1 MNKIVIASDSFKG
14 SLSSAEVAD
23 AASAG
28 IKDVS
33 PSCEVIKLIT
43 GDGGEGTCEA
53 IAGYLSCEWTEVMT
67 YDPLGRPIEGKYA
80 ICSGTASAAIIELA
94 EASGLTL
101 LKEHERNPLKTSTF
115 GTGLMIMDAA
125 EKGCRN
131 FIIGLGGSATND
143 AGTGMMEALGFR
155 FLDKEGNIISG
166 CCGDKLVMISDI
178 DTSEVPQSILSSS
191 FTVACDV
198 DTVFYGKAGAT
209 YIFAPQKGA
218 DGKIIEVL
226 EEGMKSFS
234 KVIRKKYG
242 IDLNEIKGSG
252 AAGGAGGAL
261 HSLLNAGLSKGADL
275 VLDTAGF
282 EEIIEGA
289 DLIITGEG
297 KIDSQSICGKL
308 PFTVLRRASA
318 KGIPVVA
325 IGGLIDL
332 DEQEIKDS
340 GFLSVLPIQP
350 RPADTDSLA
359 AAMNHEKASRN
370 IRLTMA
376 RFIRSL
382 MNGYNDG
389 LSMPS
394 CFSIKPASGLALPH
408 VFLPDCDT
416 RLL

>member
-1 MNKIVIASDSFKG
+1 M
-14 SLSSAEVAD
+14 SSAEVAD

-28 IKDVS
+28 IKDVC
-33 PSCEVIKLIT
+33 PSCEVIRLRT

-53 IAGYLSCEWTEVMT
+53 IAETLACDWVQVQTA
-67 YDPLGRPIEGKYA
+67 DPLGRAISAKYA
-80 ICSGTASAAIIELA
+80 RTRTVHPTAIIELA
-94 EASGLTL
+94 QASGLTL
-101 LKEHERNPLKTSTF
+101 LRESERDPMKTSTF

-125 EKGCRN
+125 DKGCRN

-143 AGTGMMEALGFR
+143 GGTGMMEALGFR
-155 FLDKEGNIISG
+155 FLDKEGNTISG
-166 CCGDKLVMISDI
+166 CCGEKLVMISDI
-178 DTSEVPQSILSSS
+178 DSSAVPQSILSSS

-218 DGKIIEVL
+218 GRKIIEDL

-261 HSLLNAGLSKGADL
+261 HSLLNTRLSKGADL

-289 DLIITGEG
+289 DLIVTGEG

-318 KGIPVVA
+318 KGIPVAA

-332 DEQEIKDS
+332 DEKEIKDS
-340 GFLSVLPIQP
+340 GFFSILPIQP
-350 RPADTDSLA
+350 RPADADSLA
-359 AAMNHEKASRN
+359 AAMSSSTASRN
-370 IRLTMA
+370 IRQTMA
-376 RFIRSL
+376 GFIRSM
-382 MNGYNDG
+382 MNGCNNG
-389 LSMPS
+389 LIS
-394 CFSIKPASGLALPH
+394 
-408 VFLPDCDT
+408 
-416 RLL
+416 R